1 MQKETFEKAIEI
13 TNELASLRKHKE
25 ELLNSQILNGGGL
38 VFTYNSHYK
47 DVGLI
52 SDLYGGNKFFREYMG
67 NLDKKIQGLEE
78 EFEKL

>member
-25 ELLNSQILNGGGL
+25 ELLNSQILNGGDL
-38 VFTYNSHYK
+38 VFTYNCHYK

-52 SDLYGGNKFFREYMG
+52 GDLYGGNEFFKKYME
-67 NLDKKIQGLEE
+67 NLNAKIQGLEE